1 MMNNPDN
8 IIHNLNNNNINIS
21 ISNLF
26 KEFSNKLINEVIK
39 INQNTNKRLDNIEK
53 KINLNKEEINT
64 NMGNM
69 KQINIPKT
77 IYINNNKNNKPI
89 SKQKK
94 NYLSLYENNH
104 TLIRSQNFNDEID
117 YFENDSAH
125 NS

>member
-94 NYLSLYENNH
+94 KLFKF
-104 TLIRSQNFNDEID
+104 I
-117 YFENDSAH
+117 
-125 NS
+125 

>member
-1 MMNNPDN
+1 MNNPDN

-94 NYLSLYENNH
+94 KLFKF
-104 TLIRSQNFNDEID
+104 I
-117 YFENDSAH
+117 
-125 NS
+125 

>member
-21 ISNLF
+21 IINLF

-39 INQNTNKRLDNIEK
+39 INL
-53 KINLNKEEINT
+53 NT